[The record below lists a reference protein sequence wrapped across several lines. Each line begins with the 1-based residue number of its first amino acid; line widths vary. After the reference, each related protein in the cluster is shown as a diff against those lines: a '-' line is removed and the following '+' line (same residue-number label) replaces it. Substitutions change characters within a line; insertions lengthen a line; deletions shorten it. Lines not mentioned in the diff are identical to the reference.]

1 MEREQFER
9 LYYKG
14 RQSAN
19 KKEKVVLETYVAV
32 FVPNIQNRALN
43 WKGRQP
49 AIRETCMRLVQQSV
63 WKSSKLIASEII
75 AKVDKQ
81 HFNRLVFDLC
91 SRLCARLCAKA
102 VMLYSKVQK

>member
-1 MEREQFER
+1 MLFLLSLGFICFCLIFIQDQVIVISCGRQDNMEKELER

-75 AKVDKQ
+75 A
-81 HFNRLVFDLC
+81 R
-91 SRLCARLCAKA
+91 
-102 VMLYSKVQK
+102 